1 MRCSGLVAAL
11 ACLALAPVA
20 AQTQKAKPPAPK
32 STAAQK
38 SAPKPP
44 PKPTPKIEPAEVQ
57 CPSPLGVGV
66 TTRRMFCD
74 VPIGRTSAD
83 GVVIKIPPHKGPA
96 YLNFELH
103 NRQTYSEEQVKARK
117 SYARLTAT
125 IGILTMDNTLL
136 TRAVVQNEFRTAADL
151 FDRVSGGA
159 GPAGVKAVAP
169 TGDELVRAEIPEGTN
184 QVCLL
189 GEKLSVKR
197 VDGDEL
203 FVAPGRPIA
212 VISGITVEYI
222 EPPKKAVPARPLV
235 KKKAPEQR

>member
-1 MRCSGLVAAL
+1 MVRRAVLTVFL
-11 ACLALAPVA
+11 ACLALGTLA
-20 AQTQKAKPPAPK
+20 AQAPKAKRQPAPRPL
-32 STAAQK
+32 
-38 SAPKPP
+38 PKVEPR
-44 PKPTPKIEPAEVQ
+44 TEPAEVD
-57 CPSPLGVGV
+57 CPSPLGIGV
-66 TTRRMFCD
+66 TTKRLFCD

-96 YLNFELH
+96 YLLFDLH

-117 SYARLTAT
+117 AYARLTAT

-169 TGDELVRAEIPEGTN
+169 TGDETVRAEIPEGTN
-184 QVCLL
+184 QVCVL

-197 VDGDEL
+197 IDGDEL

-212 VISGITVEYI
+212 LISDINVQYV
-222 EPPKKAVPARPLV
+222 EPPKKVVPKRLAVP
-235 KKKAPEQR
+235 KKAPAKK